1 MLLSCSQTW
10 SHTTKNNNN
19 NKKRFIS
26 HYRTTQYFWKNS
38 SFCLKDNIE
47 KVLYKAYTIC
57 IKILYKAC
65 TRKTWKKNFKYNRI
79 FLEPKS
85 LSRIW
90 GASNYLDS
98 IKIFPKPTFR
108 VWILDLIHP
117 TSMKCSATVNMES
130 FTELYIDSKTFF
142 VWLLSVKYIWA
153 RLKKLNKSQH

>member
-10 SHTTKNNNN
+10 SHTTKNNN

-47 KVLYKAYTIC
+47 KVLYKACT

-65 TRKTWKKNFKYNRI
+65 TRKTKCEKKIFKYNRI

-98 IKIFPKPTFR
+98 IKSFQNLPFEFEY
-108 VWILDLIHP
+108 WIWYIRLQWNVRQPWIWNHSLNC
-117 TSMKCSATVNMES
+117 TSTVKRS
-130 FTELYIDSKTFF
+130 SYGFY
-142 VWLLSVKYIWA
+142 LSNIYGNV
-153 RLKKLNKSQH
+153 NKSQH